1 VENLMLK
8 VKLSQTSPNPLQLN
22 IECIP
27 GELHALVGPSGS
39 GKTTALRTI
48 AGLSNAQ
55 TGKIECD
62 GNTWFEATEIG
73 GVTAA
78 LSPAQRSCGFLFQQY
93 ALFPHLSAL
102 ENVCI
107 PLHNS
112 VPGLEERKAL
122 AGQWLDRMGIG
133 DLAKRMPNQLSG
145 GQQQRVA
152 LARALARSPKILLL
166 DEPFSAID
174 APTRQGLYK
183 TLAQLRK
190 DLSIP
195 ILLVTHDLREAD
207 LLADRITVIDQGV
220 GLQTAPPKIL
230 FERPRNSRVAELVG
244 INNKFEGVFT
254 AGKLIWNGCQRVFN
268 VVDKGKIPPNTPV
281 AWVIPADGLSLDV
294 IQSATS
300 IEVAVEQVSAIGQI
314 AVIQLRTIE
323 GSHTVIWEASAAE
336 VKRLSLEV
344 NKKCHLEIDG
354 GKIHIMPLRP
364 INDPRLFSN

>member
-1 VENLMLK
+1 MLK
-8 VKLSQTSPNPLQLN
+8 VKLSQTLPNPLQLN
-22 IECIP
+22 IECMP

-62 GNTWFEATEIG
+62 GNTWFEASDIG
-73 GVTAA
+73 SIITS

-112 VPGLEERKAL
+112 VPALEGRKAL
-122 AGQWLDRMGIG
+122 AQQWLDRMGIG
-133 DLAKRMPNQLSG
+133 ELAKRMPNQLSG

-166 DEPFSAID
+166 DEPFSAVD
-174 APTRQGLYK
+174 APTRQSLYK
-183 TLAQLRK
+183 TLANIRK
-190 DLSIP
+190 DLNIP

-207 LLADRITVIDQGV
+207 LLADRITVIDHGV
-220 GLQTAPPKIL
+220 GLQTAAPKVL

-254 AGKLIWNGCQRVFN
+254 AGKLSWNGSERIFN
-268 VVDKGKIPPNTPV
+268 VIDKGKIPPNTPV
-281 AWVIPADGLSLDV
+281 AWVIPAEGLSLDIV
-294 IQSATS
+294 RTASS

-323 GSHTVIWEASAAE
+323 GNHAVVWEASAAE
-336 VKRLSLEV
+336 VKRLSLEA
-344 NKKCHLEIDG
+344 NKTCYLEIDG

-364 INDPRLFSN
+364 INDPRRFSN